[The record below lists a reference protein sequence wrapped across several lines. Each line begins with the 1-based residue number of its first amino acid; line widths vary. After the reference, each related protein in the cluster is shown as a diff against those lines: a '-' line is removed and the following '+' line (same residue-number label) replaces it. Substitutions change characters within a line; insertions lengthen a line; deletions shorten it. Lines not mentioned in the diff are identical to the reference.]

1 MSFRRHFWKQ
11 QGRSRAFLYSRRGSD
26 TSGLSGREFRQKSL
40 FRPGKNK
47 VFFPFLQIYMSNIV
61 VSIPAATSSGVGGRG
76 RRPVESADPGGS
88 GALGVRVRC
97 GGEG

>member
-1 MSFRRHFWKQ
+1 M
-11 QGRSRAFLYSRRGSD
+11 YSRRGSD
-26 TSGLSGREFRQKSL
+26 TSGLSGREFRPKSQL
-40 FRPGKNK
+40 RLGKNK
-47 VFFPFLQIYMSNIV
+47 VFLPFVKVYMSNIV